1 MRKTLNKFLTLDD
14 LNLNGKT
21 VFLRVD
27 INCPLNPETKK
38 IIDDFRIK
46 ASALTLK
53 ELIDKGAKTI
63 VLAHQ
68 GRPGDWDFISL
79 REHAEK
85 FKELGF
91 KIEFIDEVYGSKVL
105 NAIKNL
111 KRSETILLEN
121 VRFNPEEMLEKNA
134 EEHSKSN
141 FIQFLAPLGD
151 FFVNDAF
158 SAAHRSQ
165 CSLIGFTPIMPSAA
179 GRLMEAE
186 IKNLSK
192 LFYAEKPSIAVLG
205 GAKFSSSIKIVKA
218 LLNKGFNKILL
229 AGLSGQAFLK
239 ALGFK
244 LGVVNEAKLE
254 KEASIKFYDEA
265 KKLLEVYSDK
275 ILLPEDFAIEKNGE
289 RIEIS
294 KNELPSNYPIY
305 DIGDETISKFK
316 NVLIEAKTVFLSGPA
331 GAFEK
336 PKFRKGTEELLTTI
350 ANSKAFSVIGGGH
363 TIAAL
368 QKLNLL
374 TKVSHASVGGGA
386 LEAFIAGEPMPV
398 IEALK
403 NSAKK
408 FHEKNRGS
416 L

>member
-1 MRKTLNKFLTLDD
+1 MRKALNKFLTIDD

-53 ELIDKGAKTI
+53 ELIDKGAKPVI
-63 VLAHQ
+63 LAHQ
-68 GRPGDWDFISL
+68 GRPGSWDFISL
-79 REHAEK
+79 KEHAEK

-91 KIEFIDEVYGSKVL
+91 KINFVNEVYGGKAL
-105 NAIKNL
+105 NAIKNI
-111 KRSETILLEN
+111 KQGEAVLLEN
-121 VRFNPEEMLEKNA
+121 VRFNPEEMLEKTA
-134 EEHSKSN
+134 EEHAKSN
-141 FIQFLAPLGD
+141 FIQFLAPLGEA
-151 FFVNDAF
+151 FINDAF

-165 CSLIGFTPIMPSAA
+165 CSLIGFTELMPSAA

-186 IKNLSK
+186 IKNLTK
-192 LFYAEKPSIAVLG
+192 LLYAEKPSTAVLG
-205 GAKFSSSIKIVKA
+205 GAKFSSLIKIVNA
-218 LLNKGFNKILL
+218 FLNRGFNKILL

-244 LGVVNEAKLE
+244 LGVVNEAALE
-254 KEASIKFYDEA
+254 KEASKEFYIEA
-265 KKLLEVYSDK
+265 EKLLKAYSSE
-275 ILLPEDFAIEKNGE
+275 IMLPEDFAIEKNGE

-294 KNELPSNYPIY
+294 KNNLPTEYSIY
-305 DIGDETISKFK
+305 DIGSETIKKFK
-316 NVLIEAKTVFLSGPA
+316 KALINAKTIFASGPA

-336 PKFRKGTEELLTTI
+336 PKFRKGTEELLKTI
-350 ANSKAFSVIGGGH
+350 VESKAFTVIGGGH
-363 TIAAL
+363 TVAAL
-368 QKLNLL
+368 QKLNLIN
-374 TKVSHASVGGGA
+374 KVSHVSVGGGA

-403 NSAKK
+403 KSAEK
-408 FHEKNRGS
+408 FC
-416 L
+416 

>member
-1 MRKTLNKFLTLDD
+1 MRKALNEFLTLDD

-53 ELIDKGAKTI
+53 ELIEKGAKPI

-91 KIEFIDEVYGSKVL
+91 KIKFIDEVYGDKVL
-105 NAIKNL
+105 NGIKSL
-111 KRSETILLEN
+111 KQGEALLLEN
-121 VRFNPEEMLEKNA
+121 VRFNPEETLEKTP

-141 FIQFLAPLGD
+141 FVKFLAPLGD
-151 FFVNDAF
+151 FFINDAF

-165 CSLIGFTPIMPSAA
+165 CSLVGFTPVMPSAA

-192 LFYAEKPSIAVLG
+192 LFYAEKPSIAILG
-205 GAKFSSSIKIVKA
+205 GAKFSSSIKIINA
-218 LLNKGFNKILL
+218 FLNRGFEKILL

-239 ALGFK
+239 ALGFN
-244 LGVVNEAKLE
+244 LGVINEAKLK
-254 KEASIKFYDEA
+254 KEASSSFYEEA
-265 KKLLEVYSDK
+265 KKLLKVYSNK
-275 ILLPEDFAIEKNGE
+275 ILIPEDFAIEKNGE

-294 KNELPSNYPIY
+294 KNDLPIEYPIY
-305 DIGDETISKFK
+305 DIGSETINKFK
-316 NVLIEAKTVFLSGPA
+316 NALIDAKTIFLSGPA

-336 PKFRKGTEELLTTI
+336 PKFRKGTEELLNAI
-350 ANSKAFSVIGGGH
+350 VDSKAFTVVGGGH

-374 TKVSHASVGGGA
+374 NKVSHASVGGGA
-386 LEAFIAGEPMPV
+386 LEAFIAEESMPA
-398 IEALK
+398 IKALK
-403 NSAKK
+403 ASAEK
-408 FHEKNRGS
+408 FHGKVRS